1 MCTLGKR
8 VYGNV
13 PRVQIPPAAP
23 FNNNSNQNGSDF
35 FILLILLFF
44 VFLLLLNFEIKKQE
58 SIFNYYNS
66 IKPTSTQVKSNLT
79 CKWFEWLLFLR
90 AKPVILVDNNT

>member
-23 FNNNSNQNGSDF
+23 VKNNSNQNGSDF

-44 VFLLLLNFEIKKQE
+44 VFLLLINFEIKNKKV
-58 SIFNYYNS
+58 F
-66 IKPTSTQVKSNLT
+66 LT
-79 CKWFEWLLFLR
+79 IIIQLNQPAHRLNQ
-90 AKPVILVDNNT
+90 I